1 MPLKNNINKL
11 NAPLRRDKSKRS
23 KSNTKMNNTII
34 KTKIKKKMSNTNT
47 SNNKQAPVNK
57 KEPNDIRIGQN
68 SRVRN
73 VVRYCNSLLKEKTY
87 KTLHF
92 SAVGGAIGKLVSAVE
107 VLKTVNEGL
116 YQQNKLAT
124 VSYQSS
130 DSKEVQ
136 NNQKLYPKM
145 EVILSLEDFKDKTD
159 GYQNKLDETER
170 QKLYKL
176 FNEQPIRRGRRGG
189 FKGKIMDYIKEKHP
203 DLYPLY
209 EEIYNKKDRNY
220 FERLEKEAEMLA
232 KENDCPFVDNETPY
246 GRAKQGHPVIVD
258 YFYHE
263 EVRGTNNTGKR
274 NKN

>member
-1 MPLKNNINKL
+1 MSSTN
-11 NAPLRRDKSKRS
+11 NAP
-23 KSNTKMNNTII
+23 NTKQP
-34 KTKIKKKMSNTNT
+34 S
-47 SNNKQAPVNK
+47 QQNK
-57 KEPNDIRIGQN
+57 KEANDIRIGQN

-136 NNQKLYPKM
+136 NQKLYPKM
-145 EVILSLEDFKDKTD
+145 EVTLSLEDFKEKTD

-170 QKLYKL
+170 QKLYKI
-176 FNEQPIRRGRRGG
+176 FNEQPIRRRPRGGFRGRGRGFRGRNFRGRRGFG
-189 FKGKIMDYIKEKHP
+189 FRPRGF
-203 DLYPLY
+203 
-209 EEIYNKKDRNY
+209 RA
-220 FERLEKEAEMLA
+220 R
-232 KENDCPFVDNETPY
+232 
-246 GRAKQGHPVIVD
+246 GRAM
-258 YFYHE
+258 
-263 EVRGTNNTGKR
+263 RGNRSRGMRGNRGYRGNRGSK
-274 NKN
+274 

>member
-1 MPLKNNINKL
+1 
-11 NAPLRRDKSKRS
+11 
-23 KSNTKMNNTII
+23 
-34 KTKIKKKMSNTNT
+34 MSSTQPA
-47 SNNKQAPVNK
+47 KQTTTQPK

-124 VSYQSS
+124 VSYQSTNT
-130 DSKEVQ
+130 KEAQ

-159 GYQNKLDETER
+159 GYQSKLDETER

-189 FKGKIMDYIKEKHP
+189 F
-203 DLYPLY
+203 
-209 EEIYNKKDRNY
+209 R
-220 FERLEKEAEMLA
+220 
-232 KENDCPFVDNETPY
+232 
-246 GRAKQGHPVIVD
+246 GR
-258 YFYHE
+258 
-263 EVRGTNNTGKR
+263 RGGFRGRRGGFRARRGFGFRARGFRGGNRARPMRGNRPRGGIRGNRGGNRGSK
-274 NKN
+274 

>member
-1 MPLKNNINKL
+1 MSSTQP
-11 NAPLRRDKSKRS
+11 
-23 KSNTKMNNTII
+23 TKQ
-34 KTKIKKKMSNTNT
+34 T
-47 SNNKQAPVNK
+47 STQPK

-124 VSYQSS
+124 VSYQSTNT
-130 DSKEVQ
+130 KEAQ

-145 EVILSLEDFKDKTD
+145 EVILSLEEFKEKTD
-159 GYQNKLDETER
+159 GYQSKLDETER

-189 FKGKIMDYIKEKHP
+189 F
-203 DLYPLY
+203 
-209 EEIYNKKDRNY
+209 R
-220 FERLEKEAEMLA
+220 
-232 KENDCPFVDNETPY
+232 
-246 GRAKQGHPVIVD
+246 GR
-258 YFYHE
+258 
-263 EVRGTNNTGKR
+263 RGGFRGRRGGFRARRGFGFRARGFRGGNRARPMRGNRPRGGIRGNRGGNRGSK
-274 NKN
+274 

>member
-1 MPLKNNINKL
+1 MSSPNT
-11 NAPLRRDKSKRS
+11 A
-23 KSNTKMNNTII
+23 SNTKQPSQT
-34 KTKIKKKMSNTNT
+34 
-47 SNNKQAPVNK
+47 NK
-57 KEPNDIRIGQN
+57 KEPNDIRIGQS

-107 VLKTVNEGL
+107 VLKIVNEGL

-145 EVILSLEDFKDKTD
+145 EVTLSLEDFKDKTD
-159 GYQNKLDETER
+159 GYQKKLEETER

-176 FNEQPIRRGRRGG
+176 FNEQPIRRRPRGGFRGRRGG
-189 FKGKIMDYIKEKHP
+189 F
-203 DLYPLY
+203 
-209 EEIYNKKDRNY
+209 R
-220 FERLEKEAEMLA
+220 
-232 KENDCPFVDNETPY
+232 
-246 GRAKQGHPVIVD
+246 GR
-258 YFYHE
+258 
-263 EVRGTNNTGKR
+263 RGGFRGRRGFGFRARGFRGNRARPMRGNRPRGGMRGRGNRGNRGSK
-274 NKN
+274 